1 MIICS
6 SNNIDFIQ
14 GVVSYGN
21 EPSITDWRIANSNGI
36 LNFFNSKSN
45 LGNLSILENGNIM
58 IGNATQ
64 AGSLNVYGD
73 IDITGV
79 YKNNSRNVITDT
91 SNYVLSTSNISISN
105 IRSEVRWGS
114 NYSDLV
120 GVWGSNYSDRIG
132 GWGSNYSDLVGVW
145 GSNYVS
151 RVFANV
157 GSGGGTSQWISSNA
171 NIYYNT
177 SNVGIGTFN
186 PVGNLHVYNNITPPK
201 IIIQDG
207 KIGDNTGFPADII
220 ASGTAGTT
228 TTTIGTTDKCTTFT
242 NTGATQTTYTI
253 TIPTGGLICD
263 VLVVGGGGCGGRSGG
278 GGGGVLYTTN
288 VFFPAGSYTLRVG
301 NGGISIKTG
310 GVGNTQ
316 GANGEDSEIVFSG
329 TTIFRAKGGGFGA
342 ANNPSSGGSLTGGT
356 GGSGGGSENLGN
368 VSLIAGNNII
378 STNTSS
384 SLFTTSINQT
394 PNSSTIYGNVGS
406 KGGVHPNYYYYLGGS
421 GGGAGGVGGAYN
433 LTTHIS
439 GAGGLG
445 ISIDITGSSIKY
457 GSGGSGGIYNDR
469 SIGGASQATPGA
481 VDSGGGTGAYTI
493 NNTSV
498 PGSVPTT
505 GRGGGSGGW
514 GFNGQTGEN
523 IYCKDGGSGVII
535 IRFRKVFITAS
546 SIDFVRGTDADG
558 NRDYS
563 IGNYIGEFKILSR
576 TFNTES
582 TFFRIAEN
590 GTMYNAQGTTNFTS
604 ASDMRVK
611 ENIEVASYDK
621 CYENIHNLGL
631 YRFNYIKNFNNINK
645 DTKQLGFI
653 AQEVKEYFPKAVS
666 FNNYINEDVNI
677 GDLLT
682 LDVSQI
688 NYTLYGAV
696 KKLMEMN
703 EYKEARIKRLE
714 TLLNLEPLPIT
725 SNLPIDTSNLQI
737 DTSNISI
744 DTSNISLDTINISI
758 DTSNIAID
766 TSNIAFDTSNL
777 PIDTSNLPIDTSNLP
792 IDTSNLNSN
801 TSNIEME

>member
-58 IGNATQ
+58 IGNASQ

-120 GVWGSNYSDRIG
+120 GVWGSNY
-132 GWGSNYSDLVGVW
+132 
-145 GSNYVS
+145 VS

-186 PVGNLHVYNNITPPK
+186 PVGNLHVYNDITPPK

-263 VLVVGGGGCGGRSGG
+263 VLVVGGGGSGGRSGG
-278 GGGGVLYTTN
+278 GGGGVLYSQN
-288 VFFPAGSYTLRVG
+288 VFFPAGAYTLRVG
-301 NGGISIKTG
+301 NGAISSKTG
-310 GVGNTQ
+310 SAIVEGID
-316 GANGEDSEIVFSG
+316 GADSEIVFSG
-329 TTIFRAKGGGFGA
+329 TTIFRAKGGGGGGLND
-342 ANNPSSGGSLTGGT
+342 NNAGRTGGSSGGGEFSSSVPSSL
-356 GGSGGGSENLGN
+356 
-368 VSLIAGNNII
+368 NII
-378 STNTSS
+378 STNTPST
-384 SLFTTSINQT
+384 LFTTSTNRS
-394 PNSSTIYGNVGS
+394 PNGSTIFGNR
-406 KGGVHPNYYYYLGGS
+406 GGFGFVASTGNYMGGG
-421 GGGAGGVGGAYN
+421 GGGAGGAGGNGNNSA
-433 LTTHIS
+433 S
-439 GAGGLG
+439 GAGGSG
-445 ISIDITGSSIKY
+445 INNSITGTATMY
-457 GSGGSGGIYNDR
+457 GSGGSSGVFNQMFGTSLIV
-469 SIGGASQATPGA
+469 SGA
-481 VDSGGGTGAYTI
+481 VSSGGGSGAY
-493 NNTSV
+493 NTNSSGAAV
-498 PGSVPTT
+498 AAVAGTS
-505 GRGGGSGGW
+505 GRGGGGGGW
-514 GFNGQTGEN
+514 TTSGSTQYYASN
-523 IYCKDGGSGVII
+523 GGSGVII
-535 IRFRKVFITAS
+535 IRFRKVFITSS

-725 SNLPIDTSNLQI
+725 SNIAIDTSNLPIDTSNL
-737 DTSNISI
+737 T
-744 DTSNISLDTINISI
+744 I

-766 TSNIAFDTSNL
+766 TSNISIDTSNL
-777 PIDTSNLPIDTSNLP
+777 PIDTSNIAIDTSNLPIDTSNLS
-792 IDTSNLNSN
+792 IDTSN
-801 TSNIEME
+801 IPAE